1 MSVPLDRLY
10 HYLADCVNHDLLI
23 YRWSPH
29 GSKKLEDL
37 DQFVDYQSVD
47 WNNLPIA
54 IFHDQEPLKF
64 DLWSTQQFYKQAA
77 WRFHQ
82 VTTKTMLDPAI
93 LATAK
98 TMLNPAILAYAAN
111 LHLRGAIAQVN
122 NIYDLTILIHSE
134 QQSQQVDMFQQ
145 NGFVPVYYWCHA
157 VIALDWFRYAA
168 NDPKLNF
175 DNENYDYDF
184 LIYNR
189 AWGGT
194 REYRLC
200 FADKLIS
207 AGLVTNCK
215 TSFNPVDQ
223 EQHYTKHNFQNRNFF
238 PQNSNIENWFDLN
251 THSAAHSADYN
262 CEDYGLSGIEIVL
275 ETLFDDTRWHL
286 TEKTLRPIACGKPFI
301 LASTPGSLQYL
312 RNYGFK
318 TFQGL
323 IDETYD
329 TVTDPCLRLDAII
342 NEMKRII
349 NLDSQQKTQL
359 YLQLDIICQ
368 YNKQHFFNN
377 LFDIVV
383 NEYKTNM
390 DQAIDIMSNNK
401 TELHPMNIQKLL
413 VK

>member
-23 YRWSPH
+23 YRWLPH
-29 GSKKLEDL
+29 GSRKLEDL
-37 DQFVDYQSVD
+37 TQFFYYKPAD
-47 WNNLPIA
+47 WYNLPIA

-64 DLWSTQQFYKQAA
+64 DFWSKQQFYKQAA
-77 WRFHQ
+77 RWFEQ
-82 VTTKTMLDPAI
+82 GTVKIMF
-93 LATAK
+93 
-98 TMLNPAILAYAAN
+98 NPAILAYAAN
-111 LHLRGAIAQVN
+111 LHLRGAIALVN
-122 NIYDLTILIHSE
+122 NLYDLTILVHSE
-134 QQSQQVDMFQQ
+134 QQSKQVDVFRQ

-157 VIALDWFRYAA
+157 VIALDWFRYAK

-175 DNENYDYDF
+175 DTKNYQHDF

-189 AWGGT
+189 AWSGT

-200 FADKLIS
+200 FVDKLIS
-207 AGLVTNCK
+207 ADLVKNCK
-215 TSFNPVDQ
+215 TSFSPQDNN
-223 EQHYTKHNFQNRNFF
+223 QHYTNHNFENKNFS
-238 PQNSNIENWFDLN
+238 PQNSSIESWFVLN
-251 THSAAHSADYN
+251 THSAADSADYT
-262 CEDYGLSGIEIVL
+262 CEDYVLSGIEIVL

-286 TEKTLRPIACGKPFI
+286 TEKTLRPIACSKPFI

-329 TVTDPCLRLDAII
+329 TISDPCLRLDAIV
-342 NEMKRII
+342 NEMKRIS
-349 NLDSQQKTQL
+349 NLGPQQKIDL
-359 YLQLDIICQ
+359 YYQLDTVCQ

-377 LFDIVV
+377 IFDIVV

-390 DQAIDIMSNNK
+390 DKAIITMNNNR
-401 TELHPMNIQKLL
+401 TELHPKNVKKLL
-413 VK
+413 GE